1 MRVSLFALAL
11 GLGLSA
17 AGLASAAPWNDP
29 NGRLVF
35 DAPSGWTTSVEQ
47 SAEYTY
53 VVTGTANNECHIISR
68 PSPRTAAA
76 TPAAVRATAGN
87 DTQFNDAFWQSLANG
102 FARIFPGNSAQVQSH
117 SQDSSQFWPI
127 QRAVIQSPQRSDLTA
142 PIQAGFEMRPG
153 FELMTL
159 CMTYGGP
166 DATQAYDAV
175 IRSVGHPNDATFQAD
190 AERQGAELA
199 AANAAVDAQNAETQE
214 QNERNARRQRV
225 QH

>member
-1 MRVSLFALAL
+1 MRVLIAATLGFALAT
-11 GLGLSA
+11 GA
-17 AGLASAAPWNDP
+17 ASAAPWSDP

-35 DAPSGWTTSVEQ
+35 DAPAGWTTSVEQ
-47 SAEYTY
+47 SGEYTY

-68 PSPRTAAA
+68 PSPRTATVSA
-76 TPAAVRATAGN
+76 AAVKAAAA
-87 DTQFNDAFWQSLANG
+87 NDAQFTDTFWQTLANG
-102 FARIFPGNSAQVQSH
+102 FGRLFPSNSAQVQSH
-117 SQDSSQFWPI
+117 TQDSSQFWPI
-127 QRAVIQSPQRSDLTA
+127 QRAVIQSPQRSDLTG

-166 DATQAYDAV
+166 DATQTYDAV

-190 AERQGAELA
+190 AERVGAANA
-199 AANAAVDAQNAETQE
+199 AANAAADAQNAQTQE
-214 QNERNARRQRV
+214 ENDREARRRRV

>member
-1 MRVSLFALAL
+1 MRVLIAATLGFALVTGA
-11 GLGLSA
+11 
-17 AGLASAAPWNDP
+17 ASAAPWSDP

-35 DAPSGWTTSVEQ
+35 DAPAGWTTSVEQ
-47 SAEYTY
+47 SGEYTY

-68 PSPRTAAA
+68 PSPRTATVSA
-76 TPAAVRATAGN
+76 AAVRVAGAN
-87 DTQFNDAFWQSLANG
+87 DAQFNDAFWQTLANG
-102 FARIFPGNSAQVQSH
+102 FGRIFPANSAQVQSH

-166 DATQAYDAV
+166 DATQTYDAV
-175 IRSVGHPNDATFQAD
+175 MRSVGHPNDATFQAD
-190 AERQGAELA
+190 AERLGAQNA
-199 AANAAVDAQNAETQE
+199 AANAAADAQNAQTQE
-214 QNERNARRQRV
+214 EIDREARRRRV